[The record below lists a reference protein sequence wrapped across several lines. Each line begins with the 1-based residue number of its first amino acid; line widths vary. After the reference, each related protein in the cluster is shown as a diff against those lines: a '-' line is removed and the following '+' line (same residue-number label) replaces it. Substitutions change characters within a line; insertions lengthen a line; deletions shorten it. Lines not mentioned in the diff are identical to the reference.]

1 MTGLEAL
8 HKEIRTFMNAFTDD
22 MATGGAADFPAYREA
37 VGVIKGLALAER
49 ALLDIQ
55 ARLVSED

>member
-1 MTGLEAL
+1 MTGLKAL
-8 HKEIRTFMNAFTDD
+8 QEEIRTEMNRLADV
-22 MATGGAADFPAYREA
+22 MINGGAADFPAYREA
-37 VGVIKGLALAER
+37 VGVIRGLALAER